1 MGDIRKIPI
10 GEHWLELDLG
20 NQHEKDYYDY
30 IELGKRNAQIEIDVL
45 FLRTF
50 LDGRCSSMLDIGAN
64 IGFVALAALAS
75 GFSTVEC
82 FEPEPMLF
90 SRLKKLKSGSVGVNP
105 FAVGDRSGKAELFL
119 SKTHNQGH
127 TIDKTGI
134 DRFRQVYGEQIES
147 IEVPMVTLD
156 QQLSAPFDYWKI
168 DVEGLEL
175 KVLEGAT
182 RNLAENAPNYITI
195 EIYDVNVLQRTNA
208 LLAEFGYHCRQ
219 MYVMR
224 ERPELAFREVPNG
237 NVGIVALNG
246 AAPHAPT
253 FLFTLRQ
260 EQNTQ

>member
-1 MGDIRKIPI
+1 MKIVARSTVPATVPYLHVGYTSASMTTSRDIPPSAASWGLVLMMVGCVVAAGLWAAGRYFSDRLPRRTA
-10 GEHWLELDLG
+10 
-20 NQHEKDYYDY
+20 NQTRSRVK
-30 IELGKRNAQIEIDVL
+30 A
-45 FLRTF
+45 
-50 LDGRCSSMLDIGAN
+50 
-64 IGFVALAALAS
+64 AALPVFVLLLLMNVCIAAS
-75 GFSTVEC
+75 LILHARGGSAGARE
-82 FEPEPMLF
+82 LR
-90 SRLKKLKSGSVGVNP
+90 SRS
-105 FAVGDRSGKAELFL
+105 
-119 SKTHNQGH
+119 
-127 TIDKTGI
+127 
-134 DRFRQVYGEQIES
+134 QVTRPAS

-219 MYVMR
+219 TYVMR